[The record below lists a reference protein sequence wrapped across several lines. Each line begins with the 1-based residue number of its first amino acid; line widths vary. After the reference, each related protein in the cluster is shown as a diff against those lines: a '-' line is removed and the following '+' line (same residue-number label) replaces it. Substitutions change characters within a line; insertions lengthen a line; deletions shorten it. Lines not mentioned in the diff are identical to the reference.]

1 MNDRGSVRPTLGI
14 PPRPELSVP
23 VLSKRT
29 ATPAEPSGISET
41 EGKLVAYRQVV
52 ESRDELIRE
61 ASAQGVSE
69 ARIAKLTGHSR
80 NTVRSILGSAASP

>member
-14 PPRPELSVP
+14 PPRTELSVP

-29 ATPAEPSGISET
+29 AIPTEPSGISEA
-41 EGKLVAYRQVV
+41 EGKLVAYRQIV

-80 NTVRSILGSAASP
+80 NTVRSILGSASSP